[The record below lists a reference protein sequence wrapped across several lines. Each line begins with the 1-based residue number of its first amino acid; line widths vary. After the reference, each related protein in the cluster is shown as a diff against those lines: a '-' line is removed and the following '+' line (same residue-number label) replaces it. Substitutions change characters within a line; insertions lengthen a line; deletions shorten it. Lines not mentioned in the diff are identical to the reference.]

1 MNHPLIYSV
10 LLSAGLLVSNIAL
23 SQPTPASPSKTSGEI
38 IKDSASSDE
47 KFQLAEA
54 VVTNIDANT
63 RTITLKSKDG
73 EKKFIAGP
81 EIKNFSQI
89 KVGDLLNVTY
99 ELAVAVELIKT
110 SSSGIRSE
118 QVTTTTTT
126 AKPGDKPSQIIV
138 NTTTIVSDVVGV
150 DLNKKTV
157 SIKGPDG
164 KMETLKVQDQGLL
177 NDVKVNDQVRVVFT
191 DSMAA
196 SFSAPVKK

>member
-89 KVGDLLNVTY
+89 
-99 ELAVAVELIKT
+99 
-110 SSSGIRSE
+110 
-118 QVTTTTTT
+118 
-126 AKPGDKPSQIIV
+126 
-138 NTTTIVSDVVGV
+138 
-150 DLNKKTV
+150 
-157 SIKGPDG
+157 
-164 KMETLKVQDQGLL
+164 
-177 NDVKVNDQVRVVFT
+177 
-191 DSMAA
+191 
-196 SFSAPVKK
+196 